1 MLIIDYKEEELEN
14 PPKDACVVHGWSPNN
29 LHKYGML
36 VLRSFK
42 YYLDRL

>member
-14 PPKDACVVHGWSPNN
+14 PQKDAYVVHGWSSNN

-36 VLRSFK
+36 VLRSSK
-42 YYLDRL
+42 

>member
-14 PPKDACVVHGWSPNN
+14 LPKDSYVVHGWSPNN

-42 YYLDRL
+42 